1 MCAHPRL
8 ILHIDCCHSLQCW
21 WLGAV
26 YWSVLSCLSPLL
38 LLLSCLPTI
47 HKLILIH
54 VFQLFFSHLTHA
66 HPSSSSSSS
75 SSLSLSVSF
84 ISVRLSI
91 RERRSCLTIACLA
104 RGCQACRSA
113 ARLRCHH
120 WRFVHGSSA
129 LCRCTHAC
137 PSIYCLFSACLVL
150 LEHIALMPLSFI
162 LSHSFCQCFCLL
174 LIVLPHPIHT
184 YILAYIHTYILAYLL
199 TLNTRPVLLP

>member
-75 SSLSLSVSF
+75 SSSLSLS
-84 ISVRLSI
+84 LS
-91 RERRSCLTIACLA
+91 
-104 RGCQACRSA
+104 
-113 ARLRCHH
+113 
-120 WRFVHGSSA
+120 
-129 LCRCTHAC
+129 
-137 PSIYCLFSACLVL
+137 
-150 LEHIALMPLSFI
+150 LSFP
-162 LSHSFCQCFCLL
+162 S
-174 LIVLPHPIHT
+174 
-184 YILAYIHTYILAYLL
+184 AYQSESGD
-199 TLNTRPVLLP
+199 PVLQLLALRVAAKHAVQQPASDAIIGASSTVLQRFADVRMPVPQSIVCFPLVSCFWST